1 MKPAYLL
8 GAALVATPF
17 YAHAQGVQQFLTNFT
32 LFIGNVLIPF
42 LFGIAFLFFVINVI
56 RFFVIQSS
64 NEDGREKA
72 RKLIMYSILAFVFL
86 VVFWGIINLLTASL
100 GLGGCTT
107 PMNDY
112 ERLFF
117 VGLQPSC

>member
-8 GAALVATPF
+8 GAALVVTPF
-17 YAHAQGVQQFLTNFT
+17 FAHAQGVQQFLTNFT

-42 LFGIAFLFFVINVI
+42 LFGIAFLFFVINAV

>member
-8 GAALVATPF
+8 GAALVVTPF
-17 YAHAQGVQQFLTNFT
+17 FAHAQGLQGFLTTFT
-32 LFIGNVLIPF
+32 LFVSGVLIPF
-42 LFGIAFLFFVINVI
+42 LFGMAFLVFVINAV

-86 VVFWGIINLLTASL
+86 VAFWGIINLLTASL

-107 PMNDY
+107 PMSDY
-112 ERLFF
+112 ERSFF
-117 VGLQPSC
+117 VGPQPPC